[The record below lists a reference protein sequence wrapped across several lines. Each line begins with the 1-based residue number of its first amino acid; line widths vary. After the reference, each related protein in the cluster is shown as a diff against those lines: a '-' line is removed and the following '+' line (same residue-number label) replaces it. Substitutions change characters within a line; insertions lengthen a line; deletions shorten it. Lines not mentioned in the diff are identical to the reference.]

1 MASCYAG
8 CTPVGVSA
16 GTSGGGVSAYIDRGQ
31 HTRDLTGETFDF
43 RNHKSDEP
51 VLDRGLEL
59 PPGSPQWDKQRLWDE
74 VDKAEI
80 ARTHLART
88 GEVRLRDKAQ
98 LAKHYVY
105 ALPIDKEVTD
115 AQRIEMARLHIK
127 EQFTDNGLPAQ
138 WAIHMQEGN
147 PHLHVLVPTRRLGPE
162 GLAKTKA
169 TDLNPE
175 FARGPNGKAYVS
187 EQDYVSEKWEAFQNR
202 YFEEQ
207 GLDLR
212 VDSRGVVPQIH
223 EGKARHIEGSWK
235 RAENEARLADAQQTA
250 KVEPETVLERLTDK
264 QTTFTERDLNRL
276 LKKAGLE
283 DMAER
288 ETAKQQALSHPD
300 CVKLYDANGQET
312 GLYSTEAVRR
322 EEHQVM
328 DRATKIMG
336 RDGGQV
342 SDQARNQALKSK
354 TLDPEQRE
362 AFDVMTARN
371 RLCVIQGRAGAGKSY
386 TMGAAREAFEA
397 DGWRVVGLAPT
408 NTVSRDMQ
416 KDGFKEASTVH
427 SELLRQEGRRTNPR
441 SRAKAWDSKTVVFV
455 DEAAMLDNKTLNRFL
470 EQVEQSGAKVVMV
483 GDDVQLASI
492 QRGGMYTEIRHKSD
506 QALISQVRRQEQDWM
521 KQASMNLADGK
532 VEEAIQ
538 AYREHGCI
546 RGTNKPVEGL
556 LIEWKRD
563 VAQNPDANRFI
574 YAGTNAEV
582 NRINDEC
589 SRTMREMGRVQEGI
603 TYECKKGVHEFKQT
617 IGVGDRIQF
626 NATAKN
632 IDSNLINGNFGTV
645 EKASLDSIKVKLDS
659 GASVS
664 FNPKEFNG
672 FALGYS
678 GTVYKG
684 QGKTQTD
691 VYALHGPTW
700 SKRTTY
706 VGATR
711 HKGEFKLYVDTNKIK
726 NFGQLTRNMS
736 QGQERPSTLNY
747 LDEKQAQARHAEI
760 AVKARPQAQARPEVK
775 QEAAAAPKVTMEDL
789 QKKFDEIMARISV
802 KPSQKPTQERKPQVT
817 PETKQAETAAPQI
830 KPQEQDQARPEVAPG
845 ATERQTTSTVRET
858 PQAPQLPQREGREAL
873 EQVRGAG
880 RAVREEAERRAQS
893 IPQAIQACKEYL
905 AAKANVDS
913 LKGQVNSIAEGSLQS
928 VKAAGRLNRA
938 VNTLD
943 GATKSLDSAVK
954 NAVKDYGVKVV
965 KGAMVA
971 ALGPPAQIVFAAV
984 KILQVIDRGLK
995 ITR

>member
-1 MASCYAG
+1 
-8 CTPVGVSA
+8 
-16 GTSGGGVSAYIDRGQ
+16 VSAYIDRGQ
-31 HTRDLTGETFDF
+31 HTRDITGETFDF
-43 RNHKSDEP
+43 RNHKSAEP

-88 GEVRLRDKAQ
+88 GEVRLRANAQ

-105 ALPIDKEVTD
+105 ALPRDEQVTD
-115 AQRIEMARLHIK
+115 AQRIEMAKLHIK

-212 VDSRGVVPQIH
+212 VDPRGVVPQIH

-235 RAENEARLADAQQTA
+235 QAENEARLADAQQTA

-276 LKKAGLE
+276 LKKAGLD

-288 ETAKQQALSHPD
+288 EAAKQQALSHPE

-322 EEHQVM
+322 EERQVM

-336 RDGGQV
+336 RAGGQV

-441 SRAKAWDSKTVVFV
+441 SRTKAWDSKTVVFV
-455 DEAAMLDNKTLNRFL
+455 DEAAMLDNRTLNRLL

-483 GDDVQLASI
+483 GDDAQLASI

-532 VEEAIQ
+532 VHEAIQ
-538 AYREHGCI
+538 LYKEHGCI
-546 RGTNKPVEGL
+546 KGSDKPVEAL
-556 LIEWKRD
+556 LSEWKRD
-563 VAQNPDANRFI
+563 VARNPDANRFI

-582 NRINDEC
+582 NRINEEC
-589 SRTMREMGRVQEGI
+589 SRTLREMGKVQEGI
-603 TYECKKGVHEFKQT
+603 AYECKKGVLEFKQT

-645 EKASLDSIKVKLDS
+645 ERASLDSIKVKLDS

-691 VYALHGPTW
+691 VYALHGSSW
-700 SKRTTY
+700 NKRTTY

-711 HKGEFKLYVDTNKIK
+711 HKGEFNLYVDTNKIK
-726 NFGQLTRNMS
+726 SFGQLTRNMS

-747 LDEKQAQARHAEI
+747 LDEKQAQDRQAEI
-760 AVKARPQAQARPEVK
+760 AAKARPQKQAQPEVR

-802 KPSQKPTQERKPQVT
+802 KHSQEPVQERRPQVAS
-817 PETKQAETAAPQI
+817 ETKQAETAAPQI
-830 KPQEQDQARPEVAPG
+830 KPQEQPQARPEMAPG

-858 PQAPQLPQREGREAL
+858 SRAPQQPQREGREAL

-880 RAVREEAERRAQS
+880 RAVREEAERKTQS
-893 IPQAIQACKEYL
+893 IPQAIQAGKEYL
-905 AAKANVDS
+905 AAKANVES
-913 LKGQVNSIAEGSLQS
+913 LKGQVKSIAEGSLES

-938 VNTLD
+938 VKTLD
-943 GATKSLDSAVK
+943 GATKNLDSAVK
-954 NAVKDYGVKVV
+954 SAVKDYGVKAV

-971 ALGPPAQIVFAAV
+971 ALGPPAQIVFAAAKV
-984 KILQVIDRGLK
+984 LQTLDKGLK
-995 ITR
+995 MMR